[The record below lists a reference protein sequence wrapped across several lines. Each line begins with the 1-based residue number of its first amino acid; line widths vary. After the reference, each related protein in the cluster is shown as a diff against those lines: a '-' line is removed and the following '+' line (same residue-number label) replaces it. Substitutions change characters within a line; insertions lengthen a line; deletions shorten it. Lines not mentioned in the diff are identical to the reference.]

1 MKSRKIRFL
10 LAAVLLSLLI
20 YIVDPTEL
28 LRALAEVDLAYVAYL
43 LLLAVVLVW
52 LSCLKWQL
60 FIRAGG
66 HEVGILHLMKLYTV
80 GYFFN
85 IFTPSYVGGDVA
97 RSYHLGKYLSSQKD
111 AFVSTFL
118 ERFTGLLAMVMLG
131 VGSVAIGSEVAAG
144 VEVAI
149 LIVGAGVFTAALMC
163 FSKPFGTFCIGIGL
177 RVMRLM
183 NFGKLA
189 DKIEPIWHK
198 VMAAMDHARRDWV
211 LLIKAFLL
219 SFAFHAAG
227 VFNTYVACRAVG
239 WETPDFGALFV
250 VVPLVLLVGMVP
262 ITPSG
267 LGLQEGAFL
276 FFLKRIGATDGQA
289 LGVGVVLRAK
299 VMIVALFGGL
309 LFLTL
314 REKKTETNESSPSPD
329 STTDSGDDLER
340 VRA

>member
-1 MKSRKIRFL
+1 MSKKVRFVLAGSL
-10 LAAVLLSLLI
+10 LALLI
-20 YIVDPTEL
+20 YLVDPADL
-28 LRALAEVDLAYVAYL
+28 LEALAEVDLTYIFYL
-43 LLLAVVLVW
+43 LVLAVVLVW
-52 LSCLKWQL
+52 LSCLKWRL
-60 FIRAGG
+60 FIRAAG
-66 HEVGILHLMKLYTV
+66 HDAGILRLMKLYTI

-97 RSYHLGKYLSSQKD
+97 RSYQLGKFLGNQRD

-131 VGSVAIGSEVAAG
+131 VGSVALGSEVAAG
-144 VEVAI
+144 VETAI
-149 LIVGAGVFTAALMC
+149 LLVGALVFTAALMC
-163 FSKPFGTFCIGIGL
+163 FSVPFGTFCIGIGL
-177 RVMRLM
+177 RLIRMMRL
-183 NFGKLA
+183 GKFA
-189 DKIEPIWHK
+189 DKLEKTWHK

-227 VFNTYVACRAVG
+227 VFNTWVACRAVG
-239 WETPDFGALFV
+239 WESPDFGALFV

-299 VMIVALFGGL
+299 VMVVALFGGL
-309 LFLTL
+309 LFATL
-314 REKKTETNESSPSPD
+314 QEKSDPELDGGDAKKTG
-329 STTDSGDDLER
+329 SGNDVQLER
-340 VRA
+340 AQA